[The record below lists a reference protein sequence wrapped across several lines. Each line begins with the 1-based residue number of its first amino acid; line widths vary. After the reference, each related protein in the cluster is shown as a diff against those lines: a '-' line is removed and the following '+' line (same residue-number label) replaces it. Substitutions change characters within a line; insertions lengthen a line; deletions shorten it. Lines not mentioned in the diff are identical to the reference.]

1 MRSRKWALLLLI
13 VPFVSV
19 LYPDWYSR
27 LQPELAG
34 IPFFVWYQFAMVVLG
49 VIVTLGVYALEGVRR

>member
-1 MRSRKWALLLLI
+1 MPKRRWALLLLI
-13 VPFVSV
+13 IPFVSV
-19 LYPDWYSR
+19 LYPNWYSR

-49 VIVTLGVYALEGVRR
+49 VIITLGVYALEGVRQ